1 MFAIGD
7 LAVYPAHGVG
17 RIEAIEQKQFDGKI
31 HAFYVMRILN
41 NDMKIMIPKKNTEN
55 VGLRH
60 IIEETEIFKI
70 YDLMRDQHIDF
81 APKTWNRRYREYM
94 DKIKTGSVY
103 ELAVVI
109 RDMYLRQR
117 EKSLSFGEK
126 KMLETALSLLVK
138 EISLA
143 RGEKENVVFSE
154 IEGFFSINHLVK

>member
-41 NDMKIMIPKKNTEN
+41 NDMKIMIPQKNTQN

-60 IIEETEIFKI
+60 IIEEREIFKI
-70 YDLMRDQHIDF
+70 YDLLKDQQIDF
-81 APKTWNRRYREYM
+81 TPKTWNRRYREYM

-143 RGEKENVVFSE
+143 RGDTEKIVFSE
-154 IEGFFSINHLVK
+154 IESFFKFTH

>member
-1 MFAIGD
+1 MFSIGD

-17 RIEAIEQKQFDGKI
+17 RIEAIEQRQFDGKF

-41 NDMKIMIPKKNTEN
+41 NDMKIMIPQKNTQN

-60 IIEETEIFKI
+60 IINETETFKI
-70 YDLMRDQHIDF
+70 YDLLKDQEIDF
-81 APKTWNRRYREYM
+81 PPKTWNRRYREYM

-143 RGEKENVVFSE
+143 RGETEKSVFTE
-154 IEGFFSINHLVK
+154 IESFFNLQN